1 MERLQII
8 DRWGINVLVFQL
20 IAVISFKQEDSQDS
34 TLLFVASS
42 LARPALFGKSQGFCS
57 NLINQTLRP
66 GSSPRLSETHPEP
79 AGGHAV

>member
-34 TLLFVASS
+34 TPLSIASD

-57 NLINQTLRP
+57 NLINQTTRP
-66 GSSPRLSETHPEP
+66 GFSPRLSETHPEP
-79 AGGHAV
+79 AGRHAV

>member
-8 DRWGINVLVFQL
+8 ERRGINVLVFQL
-20 IAVISFKQEDSQDS
+20 IAVISFKQVDSLDS
-34 TLLFVASS
+34 TSPSIASD

>member
-34 TLLFVASS
+34 TPLSIASD

-57 NLINQTLRP
+57 NLINQTTRP
-66 GSSPRLSETHPEP
+66 GFSPRLSETHPKP
-79 AGGHAV
+79 AGRHAV